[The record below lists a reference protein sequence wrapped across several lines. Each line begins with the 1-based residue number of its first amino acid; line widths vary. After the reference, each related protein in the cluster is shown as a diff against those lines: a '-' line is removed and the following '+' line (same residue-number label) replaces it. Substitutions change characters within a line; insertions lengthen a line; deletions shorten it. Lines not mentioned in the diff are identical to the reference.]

1 MLRRFALILL
11 AGLLMLSMVGGL
23 AAQTI
28 GVLTPGGGQIGSL
41 SAQVPIALYTFQ
53 GNQGDLA
60 QITLVGLQPGMTL
73 TASLQDQFQQP
84 VAASVPDATPGSASL
99 NALLPNTGVFSVLV
113 GGTAGDFVISLSTV
127 ATTGAP
133 QLPTDSQ
140 QIVNIA
146 GAQPVLASFASTSAS
161 SLSVTMSASAGLR
174 YAATLYDG
182 RGQVVGTASSAPQA
196 CFAVSAGDSLYRLLA
211 TGLSPEV
218 AGTLTLTFGT
228 SCANGAG
235 VPAVPVAPV
244 QPVAPSQPAVQPTVC
259 TAYSVGSVNIRAGAG
274 TDFAILGQLSEGNG
288 LPVTGVTNDGW
299 LQVQTSS
306 GTGYVFQSLV
316 TLGGPCG
323 AIPQVSAPQP
333 PAGATQPP
341 VQLITATPPAG
352 PTLTY
357 TPTALAD
364 LAPTQAQATQAPPT
378 ATYTNTVAA
387 PVAPPDSNYVLVV
400 PLDSSANLSDYVSF
414 PDGDVEDVISYDTS
428 GLNAN
433 SALPGGRGRLTIA
446 LSCFGTGTQN
456 ITFRIDGQNYAC
468 GQTFFRDVN
477 ADSDTGA
484 VRVIASGPAYVQWV
498 LSATL
503 PRL

>member
-1 MLRRFALILL
+1 MLRRIALILL

-60 QITLVGLQPGMTL
+60 QITLVGLQTGMTL

-84 VAASVPDATPGSASL
+84 VAASVPDAAPGSASL

-133 QLPTDSQ
+133 QLPTDGQ
-140 QIVNIA
+140 QIINIA
-146 GAQPVLASFASTSAS
+146 GAQPVLASFASTPAS

-235 VPAVPVAPV
+235 VPVVPVVPV
-244 QPVAPSQPAVQPTVC
+244 LPVTQPTVC
-259 TAYSVGSVNIRAGAG
+259 TAFSASAVNIRAGAG
-274 TDFAILGQLSEGNG
+274 TEFAILGQLSGGNG
-288 LPVTGVTNDGW
+288 LPVTGATNNGW

-306 GTGYVFQSLV
+306 GTGYVSQSLV

-341 VQLITATPPAG
+341 VQLSTATPPAG

-364 LAPTQAQATQAPPT
+364 LEPTIAPPT
-378 ATYTNTVAA
+378 ATTAA
-387 PVAPPDSNYVLVV
+387 QIAPPDSNYVLVV
-400 PLDSSANLSDYVSF
+400 PLDGSANLSDYVSF

-428 GLNAN
+428 GLNPNVAV
-433 SALPGGRGRLTIA
+433 SGGRGRLTIV

-484 VRVIASGPAYVQWV
+484 VRVIASGPAYVQWA